1 MAVIT
6 ISTESR
12 AGGRRVGRELAKR
25 LGLEYLDKEIIHR
38 IALAIN
44 VPREDVEEF
53 EEESHSRFRSLL
65 SNLFDLD
72 ALKRE
77 VRASSSEVARD
88 SYDDREKI
96 PFEFAV
102 NGWIDSDIYRQ
113 MILKTVTAL
122 GQKGDV
128 VLVGRGGQVIL
139 HDLPGAVHVR
149 FVADLEDRVR
159 WAARDQGLPEEEARA
174 GLERADERT
183 RAYLR
188 FYFDFDPDTATHYHL
203 VLNTSRIKRDRCTE
217 LVQDLVHRRV

>member
-1 MAVIT
+1 MGVIT

-12 AGGRRVGRELAKR
+12 AGGRRVGRDLAER

-44 VPREDVEEF
+44 VPREEVEEF

-72 ALKRE
+72 ALKGE
-77 VRASSSEVARD
+77 VRSSPSEIARD
-88 SYDDREKI
+88 SYDDRDKI

-128 VLVGRGGQVIL
+128 VLVGRGGQAIL
-139 HDLPGAVHVR
+139 HDLPGAVHIR
-149 FVADLEDRVR
+149 FVANLEDRAR
-159 WAARDQGLPEEEARA
+159 WVARDLGLPEEEARA
-174 GLERADERT
+174 RLENADERS
-183 RAYLR
+183 RSYLR
-188 FYFDFDPDTATHYHL
+188 FYFDFDPDTATYYHL
-203 VLNTSRIKRDRCTE
+203 VFNTSRVKRARCAA
-217 LVQDLVHRRV
+217 LVEDLMRRHA